1 MRWIN
6 RRIIVPFLALF
17 IAGCGVTDGSKGLV
31 DQTRGAGAILESHS
45 DPTVAT
51 TGKDIRQN
59 MEAVGSEIGP
69 PKRPLPYSP
78 EASAAFRNQQAAE
91 VAARKAWADLFDWAA
106 GSAAALLG
114 LGGAWAWGKKLNLG
128 KALRS
133 VVSVIDGLPPD
144 LAPKVKDAM
153 MKGTLKDGIGDIVGL
168 AVKSIRK

>member
-31 DQTRGAGAILESHS
+31 HQTAGAGAILESHS
-45 DPTVAT
+45 DPTVAA

-106 GSAAALLG
+106 DSAAALLG
-114 LGGAWAWGKKLNLG
+114 LGGAWAWIKKLNLG

-144 LAPKVKDAM
+144 LAPKVKNAM
-153 MKGTLKDGIGDIVGL
+153 MKGTLKDGVGDVVG
-168 AVKSIRK
+168 AVVKAAKK